1 MGHYFYLKKYLVD
14 KLWQFRF
21 KYLGDI
27 FLKLNEMSLAFQ
39 GIQLTVFFASDKI
52 QAFKWKF
59 EFWKICI
66 CHNELYF
73 PNLKVFYE

>member
-52 QAFKWKF
+52 QAFK
-59 EFWKICI
+59 
-66 CHNELYF
+66 
-73 PNLKVFYE
+73 